1 MLSNMKLVQSQFCL
15 HVTSAL
21 HDSLCREVKRR
32 NARLTYVVNSTVVT
46 VPIKDDTV
54 AEN

>member
-21 HDSLCREVKRR
+21 DSLCREFERR